1 MVAQAFLELDTRHD
15 GELDRRELYRSL
27 RSSKTALK
35 LFGLPDTLRTLTQ
48 DALRGL
54 VEGIIYDVAHVSQGR
69 GAAEGPVRGVTW
81 AEFLAFF
88 CERRGVVYSFSA
100 PVDGDIAADN
110 SRATVRLTLRPHHA
124 ELLDVDGRSPADVAT
139 GAPEDCLLRSPS
151 APLRSLHG
159 SYFGGRVFRA
169 LAAAAPGSPAAK
181 AAKASREGSAML
193 NSLVAPCCGGPA
205 ERSGLFHEALVVVFA
220 FEASGQAEMSVQ
232 PGDMLVQGPNP
243 RLGAASDEAAVPPG
257 WVHVFRIPSPE
268 CTSVDHGYVPRSYA
282 VDSEPPSPTPA
293 ASPRLLAALRRAREG
308 ASRRG
313 SASSAEDSDGPR
325 SPLPGLGSA
334 FAIRRPSASIATD
347 PEAGGTASPRSPRS
361 PVGSPVAVS
370 AADELFKRV
379 SEALSAAQSSAA
391 QGQAASPTR
400 SSLAAA
406 PASAEELAAS
416 ARRQRTQQADA
427 AAAGNAAPASAPK
440 AGASVPRTLVMRHS
454 FTAQGDGEM
463 SVERGTRLKVAPEQV
478 ALDDGWVLV
487 SVEAEQPQ
495 AAIGTLPP
503 ALSGGVTSA
512 VPGIERAPPGPRIG
526 TKS

>member
-1 MVAQAFLELDTRHD
+1 MSSRSRPAPAKGETGGPVTLGMVAQAFLELDTRHD

-257 WVHVFRIPSPE
+257 WVHVFRVSLAGAFPS
-268 CTSVDHGYVPRSYA
+268 SG
-282 VDSEPPSPTPA
+282 A
-293 ASPRLLAALRRAREG
+293 ASAAA
-308 ASRRG
+308 A
-313 SASSAEDSDGPR
+313 A
-325 SPLPGLGSA
+325 
-334 FAIRRPSASIATD
+334 
-347 PEAGGTASPRSPRS
+347 
-361 PVGSPVAVS
+361 VVVA
-370 AADELFKRV
+370 AA
-379 SEALSAAQSSAA
+379 AAAA
-391 QGQAASPTR
+391 AAA
-400 SSLAAA
+400 LAAA
-406 PASAEELAAS
+406 
-416 ARRQRTQQADA
+416 A
-427 AAAGNAAPASAPK
+427 AAAALAAAAASCA
-440 AGASVPRTLVMRHS
+440 
-454 FTAQGDGEM
+454 
-463 SVERGTRLKVAPEQV
+463 
-478 ALDDGWVLV
+478 ALCVSVLV
-487 SVEAEQPQ
+487 TECRPCHCSAS
-495 AAIGTLPP
+495 PP
-503 ALSGGVTSA
+503 
-512 VPGIERAPPGPRIG
+512 P
-526 TKS
+526 

>member
-1 MVAQAFLELDTRHD
+1 MSSRSRPAPAKGETGGPVTLGMVAQAFLELDTRHD

-268 CTSVDHGYVPRSYA
+268 CTSVDHGTWANRGRW
-282 VDSEPPSPTPA
+282 DSTN
-293 ASPRLLAALRRAREG
+293 G
-308 ASRRG
+308 
-313 SASSAEDSDGPR
+313 
-325 SPLPGLGSA
+325 
-334 FAIRRPSASIATD
+334 
-347 PEAGGTASPRSPRS
+347 
-361 PVGSPVAVS
+361 
-370 AADELFKRV
+370 
-379 SEALSAAQSSAA
+379 
-391 QGQAASPTR
+391 
-400 SSLAAA
+400 
-406 PASAEELAAS
+406 
-416 ARRQRTQQADA
+416 
-427 AAAGNAAPASAPK
+427 
-440 AGASVPRTLVMRHS
+440 
-454 FTAQGDGEM
+454 
-463 SVERGTRLKVAPEQV
+463 
-478 ALDDGWVLV
+478 
-487 SVEAEQPQ
+487 
-495 AAIGTLPP
+495 
-503 ALSGGVTSA
+503 
-512 VPGIERAPPGPRIG
+512 
-526 TKS
+526 